1 MAATFDAPSGEACV
15 ARREAST
22 TPLQALTLLNDVTIV
37 EAARSLGNQLA
48 SLPPGKR
55 VNSLFM
61 RTLCRPPKHSESI
74 AIEIL
79 VDESVVAGSSAS
91 SAWSMISRA
100 LLNTDEMV
108 TKP

>member
-1 MAATFDAPSGEACV
+1 
-15 ARREAST
+15 
-22 TPLQALTLLNDVTIV
+22 L
-37 EAARSLGNQLA
+37 
-48 SLPPGKR
+48 
-55 VNSLFM
+55 
-61 RTLCRPPKHSESI
+61 I